1 MLYGKRIYESQPR
14 QSQHRPQKF
23 ILNKAF
29 QFKYTWYLMTA
40 VTGSAVLFFAP
51 AYYFIKQNYNLFVT
65 LAYDTHPALID
76 HLEREL
82 VWLAVFMTLSLG
94 IIVGMTLLIGLR
106 MTKNVLAPLVQM
118 EKHMKELMYG
128 HWYIP
133 DYKISAEDDF
143 RDLSLTYDYF
153 YRSLKVNTE
162 VELKLIEKLSID
174 PQNREAY
181 AAWKNLMM
189 IKRSRLG
196 IQETPFEEFNVQP
209 MSRQGPMF
217 NTEAGPRAAAHAAA
231 ANENVVVSLEAR
243 RPRRV
248 S

>member
-1 MLYGKRIYESQPR
+1 MIYGKRIYESQPH
-14 QSQHRPQKF
+14 QSQHKPHRF

-29 QFKYTWYLMTA
+29 QLKYTWYLMTA
-40 VTGSAVLFFAP
+40 VIGSLVLFFAP
-51 AYYFIKQNYNLFVT
+51 AYYFIQQNYQLFVS
-65 LAYDTHPALID
+65 LAYDTQPALVS

-82 VWLAVFMTLSLG
+82 VWLAIFMVLSLG
-94 IIVGMTLLIGLR
+94 ILSGLTMLIGLR

-133 DYKISAEDDF
+133 DYKISNADDF
-143 RDLSLTYDYF
+143 RDLAITYDYF
-153 YRSLKVNTE
+153 YRSLKANTE
-162 VELKLIEKLSID
+162 TELKLIEKLSID

-181 AAWKNLMM
+181 AAWKNLML

-196 IQETPFEEFNVQP
+196 IEN
-209 MSRQGPMF
+209 SH
-217 NTEAGPRAAAHAAA
+217 EAPIVI
-231 ANENVVVSLEAR
+231 ENVSSLSGAV
-243 RPRRV
+243 RPRRA

>member
-1 MLYGKRIYESQPR
+1 
-14 QSQHRPQKF
+14 
-23 ILNKAF
+23 
-29 QFKYTWYLMTA
+29 MTA
-40 VTGSAVLFFAP
+40 VVGSAFLFFAP
-51 AYYFIKQNYNLFVT
+51 SYYFIQQNYKLF
-65 LAYDTHPALID
+65 LSQANDTKPGLIT

-82 VWLAVFMTLSLG
+82 VWMAVFMVLSLG
-94 IIVGMTLLIGLR
+94 VLLGMTLFIGLR

-118 EKHMKELMYG
+118 ESHMKELMYG

-133 DYKISAEDDF
+133 DYKIAQEDDF

-162 VELKLIEKLSID
+162 AELKLIEKLSID

-181 AAWKNLMM
+181 AAWKNLIM

-196 IQETPFEEFNVQP
+196 IQDAPFEEFNVQP
-209 MSRQGPMF
+209 LSRQGPVFRPEMSKPAGA
-217 NTEAGPRAAAHAAA
+217 EAKPSVAPPAAEAK
-231 ANENVVVSLEAR
+231 VVPIESVRS
-243 RPRRV
+243 RRV